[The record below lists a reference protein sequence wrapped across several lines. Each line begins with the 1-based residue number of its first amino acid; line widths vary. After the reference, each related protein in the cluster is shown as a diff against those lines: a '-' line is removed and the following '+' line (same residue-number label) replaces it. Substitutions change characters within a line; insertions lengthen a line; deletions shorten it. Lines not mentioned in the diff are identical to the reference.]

1 MRRNSDLHSLR
12 DRYHTAVLS
21 GEKDVA
27 RSVVEDALGRGIGAP
42 SVYLDLLWP
51 TQVAIGELWHE
62 GKINVA
68 QEHLATSIAIA
79 MMDLMLE
86 RMPAR
91 QELGFRAVV
100 APVEGDDHFI
110 GARMVADFLL
120 FDGWQV
126 IFLAGSA
133 PAADLA
139 VFAKQKQADL
149 VALSSTVPQSLPN
162 AKLAAEA
169 LSKLDPTPKL
179 LLGGCAL
186 EGIDLDVSA
195 IGCDAI
201 GRNASEALS
210 EARRLVGLGNQSFTL
225 EDHLT
230 AMGRRINSIRTSRH
244 MTQQELANA
253 SGLDRTY
260 ISMVERGKQN
270 LTIGAVLRIAD
281 ALGVPIGHL
290 IGPDTV

>member
-1 MRRNSDLHSLR
+1 M
-12 DRYHTAVLS
+12 
-21 GEKDVA
+21 VA
-27 RSVVEDALGRGIGAP
+27 ASVAP
-42 SVYLDLLWP
+42 GVYLDLLWP
-51 TQVAIGELWHE
+51 TQVAIGEFWHE

-100 APVEGDDHFI
+100 APVDGDDHFI

-126 IFLAGSA
+126 IFLVGSA
-133 PAADLA
+133 PAGDLA
-139 VFAKQKQADL
+139 DFAKQTHADL

-162 AKLAAEA
+162 AKLAADA
-169 LSKLDPTPKL
+169 LSKLDPKPKL
-179 LLGGCAL
+179 LLGGSAM
-186 EGIDLDVSA
+186 EGIDLDVAA
-195 IGCDAI
+195 IGCDAT
-201 GRNASEALS
+201 GRNASEAVS

-225 EDHLT
+225 QDHLT
-230 AMGRRINSIRTSRH
+230 AMGRRINSIRTSRQ

-260 ISMVERGKQN
+260 ISMVEHGKQN
-270 LTIGAVLRIAD
+270 LTIGALLRIAD

-290 IGPDTV
+290 IGSEAG

>member
-1 MRRNSDLHSLR
+1 MQTNSVIQGLR
-12 DRYHTAVLS
+12 DRYQAAVVL
-21 GEKDVA
+21 GEREVSRA
-27 RSVVEDALGRGIGAP
+27 VVEDGLNRGIGAA
-42 SVYLDLLWP
+42 SIYLDLLWP
-51 TQVAIGELWHE
+51 AQVAIGKLWHE

-68 QEHLATSIAIA
+68 EEHVATSIAID
-79 MMDLMLE
+79 MMDLLLE

-120 FDGWQV
+120 LDGWRV
-126 IFLAGSA
+126 VFLAGSA
-133 PAADLA
+133 PAGDLA
-139 VFAKQKQADL
+139 DFAKQTQADL

-162 AKLAAEA
+162 VKLAAEA
-169 LSKLDPTPKL
+169 LSKLDPTPIL
-179 LLGGCAL
+179 LFGGCAL
-186 EGIDLDVSA
+186 EGIDLDVTA
-195 IGCDAI
+195 FGCDAI
-201 GRNASEALS
+201 GRNAAEAVS
-210 EARRLVGLGNQSFTL
+210 EARRLVGLGNQTFTL

-244 MTQQELANA
+244 MTQKDLADA

-290 IGPDTV
+290 LGTDTR

>member
-1 MRRNSDLHSLR
+1 MRGNSDLHSLR
-12 DRYHTAVLS
+12 DRYQTAVLS
-21 GEKDVA
+21 GERETA
-27 RSVVEDALGRGIGAP
+27 RRVVEDALGRGIGATA
-42 SVYLDLLWP
+42 VYLDMLWP
-51 TQVAIGELWHE
+51 TQVAVGELWH
-62 GKINVA
+62 GGRINVA
-68 QEHLATSIAIA
+68 QEHLATSIALA

-100 APVEGDDHFI
+100 APLDGDDHFI

-126 IFLAGSA
+126 VFLAGSA
-133 PAADLA
+133 PAGDLA
-139 VFAKQKQADL
+139 DFAKQTQADL

-186 EGIDLDVSA
+186 EGIDVDVSS

-201 GRNASEALS
+201 GLNASEAVS
-210 EARRLVGLGNQSFTL
+210 EARRLVGLGDQSFTL
-225 EDHLT
+225 QDHLT
-230 AMGRRINSIRTSRH
+230 AMGPAHQFDPHQPPNDPAGSR
-244 MTQQELANA
+244 Q
-253 SGLDRTY
+253 R
-260 ISMVERGKQN
+260 
-270 LTIGAVLRIAD
+270 LRV
-281 ALGVPIGHL
+281 GSHL
-290 IGPDTV
+290 HQHG

>member
-1 MRRNSDLHSLR
+1 MHANSELQALR
-12 DRYHTAVLS
+12 DRYQAAVVL
-21 GEKDVA
+21 GEREVA
-27 RSVVEDALGRGIGAP
+27 RAVVEDGLNRGIGAA
-42 SVYLDLLWP
+42 SIYLDLLWP
-51 TQVAIGELWHE
+51 AQVAIGELWHE

-68 QEHLATSIAIA
+68 EEHVATSIAVG
-79 MMDLMLE
+79 MMDLVRE

-91 QELGFRAVV
+91 QRLGFRVV
-100 APVEGDDHFI
+100 VTPVDGDDHFV

-120 FDGWQV
+120 FDGWEV
-126 IFLAGSA
+126 SFLAGST
-133 PAADLA
+133 PAGDLA
-139 VFAKQKQADL
+139 EFARRRHADV

-162 AKLAAEA
+162 ARLAAEA
-169 LSKLDPTPKL
+169 LSKLDPAPKV
-179 LLGGCAL
+179 LLGGAAL
-186 EGIDLDVSA
+186 EAVDVDAGS

-201 GRNASEALS
+201 GRNASEAVS

-244 MTQQELANA
+244 MTQQALANA

-290 IGPDTV
+290 IEPDAG